1 MKRNRHMKRFG
12 VVMAVALV
20 AIGALAGAALATDAS
35 PAEVGGTLTAGPLNV
50 DSITAVTLGNFD
62 LTGRAGTLT
71 ATGASGT
78 MLVTDARGSGAGWQ
92 VQAIRSAFSTTLAE
106 PAVNHTLDGAMAIP
120 TSVVTKN
127 DAGSSTAPSPSAQT
141 IGLTTPVTL
150 ASAAVDAGMGS
161 YNLTFGATDHK
172 ITMGV
177 TADDY
182 AGAYSG
188 TLTVSTISGPAL

>member
-1 MKRNRHMKRFG
+1 MVLFC
-12 VVMAVALV
+12 
-20 AIGALAGAALATDAS
+20 ALAVTAFTMLTGVAFAADAS
-35 PAEVGGTLTAGPLNV
+35 PAAVNGTLTAGPLNV
-50 DSITAVTLGNFD
+50 DSITAVNLGTFA

-78 MLVTDARGSGAGWQ
+78 MLVTDARGSGAGYQ
-92 VQAIRSAFSTTLAE
+92 VQAVRSAFATTLE
-106 PAVNHTLDGAMAIP
+106 SPAVNHTLDGVMSIP
-120 TSVVTKN
+120 ASVVTKF
-127 DAGSSTAPSPSAQT
+127 DEDSSTAPSPSAQT

-161 YNLTFGATDHK
+161 YNLTFGATGHK

-188 TLTVSTISGPAL
+188 TLTVSTISGPSS